1 MAAHPLA
8 ISGKAATR
16 YRGFM
21 IVSEQEMASALR
33 GMTLATRGETRRT
46 GAACSDIRRAV
57 ERRELAHDMGVIDEF
72 PDDGQTLAAD
82 GNAAGYDGH
91 AGTKAAAAFLLGDFQ
106 RSVIRRGRVVT
117 VRMVARR
124 RFVVVIHL
132 AMVIVGLQDLRPG
145 P

>member
-16 YRGFM
+16 NRGFM

-57 ERRELAHDMGVIDEF
+57 ERREFAHDAGIVDEF
-72 PDDGQTLAAD
+72 ADDVQPLAAD
-82 GNAAGYDGH
+82 GDAAGYDGH
-91 AGTKAAAAFLLGDFQ
+91 AGTEAAAAFLLGDFQ
-106 RSVIRRGRVVT
+106 RSVIGRGCVVA
-117 VRMVARR
+117 VRMVAARS
-124 RFVVVIHL
+124 FVMVTHL
-132 AMVIVGLQDLRPG
+132 AMVIVGVQDLRPG

>member
-16 YRGFM
+16 NRGFM

-72 PDDGQTLAAD
+72 ADDGQTLAAD
-82 GNAAGYDGH
+82 GDAAGYDGH
-91 AGTKAAAAFLLGDFQ
+91 AGTEAAAAFLLGDFHC
-106 RSVIRRGRVVT
+106 RIVGRGCVVAIRMMAG
-117 VRMVARR
+117 R
-124 RFVVVIHL
+124 RFVMVIHL
-132 AMVIVGLQDLRPG
+132 AMVIVGVRGL
-145 P
+145 